1 MKRVT
6 VDDKDPE
13 VFDFDQEVVEPNV
26 IPYVP

>member
-13 VFDFDQEVVEPNV
+13 VFGFHQEVVEPNV